1 MQTHRQIH
9 FGPSE
14 SLNQKDRSNQ
24 PTLENVFSLAS
35 PQRNFTSPTQGL
47 GVIQSFDPPPN
58 AKKEGTEKSNSTRFL
73 RHREDRR
80 SIGFVLGTVAVQ
92 AISLAALGRQAGI
105 GANLLGALVLSI
117 LCSIA
122 MVINHN
128 HIHTPFFK
136 SQNLNRAFSL
146 LISVAEGLS
155 SKFLTVAH
163 NYNHH
168 VYSNTEKDWCYEKNA
183 GTGPGL
189 VRVFRYIGV
198 TWSRMFQART
208 SPDAPKTPRR
218 FKEQEIL
225 EHLFILLFTVCSLII
240 NPIAFVAVI
249 LPGWLV
255 SAGFITLT
263 NLIQHEGCDPESTY
277 NHSRN
282 LVGKFS
288 NWLLFNAG
296 YHTAHHLKPSLHWS
310 KLPEVHRETLPQ
322 ISPQLN
328 KPSLIGFLLR
338 QYVFRWR

>member
-1 MQTHRQIH
+1 MQTHRQIY

-14 SLNQKDRSNQ
+14 SPKHQDLAKQPPLDHTLSLVSAHRSLL
-24 PTLENVFSLAS
+24 PPSRGTIKNVNSEWS
-35 PQRNFTSPTQGL
+35 SNSKQ
-47 GVIQSFDPPPN
+47 
-58 AKKEGTEKSNSTRFL
+58 EGAEKSNSTRFL

-80 SIGFVLGTVAVQ
+80 SISFVLATVAFQ
-92 AISLAALGRQAGI
+92 TISLAALGRHAGV
-105 GANLLGALVLSI
+105 GANLLGALFLSV

-136 SQNLNRAFSL
+136 SQNLNRFFSL

-183 GTGPGL
+183 GKGPGL

-198 TWSRMFQART
+198 TWTRMFQART

-240 NPIAFVAVI
+240 NPIAFAVVI
-249 LPGWLV
+249 LPGWLI

-263 NLIQHEGCDPESTY
+263 NLIQHEECDPESTY

-282 LVGKFS
+282 LVGQFS

-296 YHTAHHLKPSLHWS
+296 YHTAHHLKPSIHWS
-310 KLPEVHRETLPQ
+310 KLPEVHQEYLPQ
-322 ISPQLN
+322 ISPHLN
-328 KPSLIGFLLR
+328 EPSLVGFLLR